1 MELINV
7 LNARS
12 VITSK
17 AQVKGVNF
25 KTSFKFMKFLKA
37 TDEDENLYK
46 EKREELIKTFATK
59 DEDGKIIIENNQYK
73 FTDENLAE
81 INKQISELAATEVEI
96 PETLKFSSEE
106 LEKMEFTIEEVSA
119 IYELIK
125 EEE

>member
-1 MELINV
+1 MKLINV
-7 LNARS
+7 LNARN
-12 VITSK
+12 VIASK

-25 KTSFKFMKFLKA
+25 KTSFKFMKFLKT
-37 TDEDENLYK
+37 TDEDGKFYN
-46 EKREELIKTFATK
+46 EKREELIRTFATK
-59 DEDGKIIIENNQYK
+59 NKDGEIIVENNQYK

-81 INKQISELAATEVEI
+81 INKQLAELAATEVEI
-96 PETLKFSSEE
+96 PETLKFFSEE

>member
-1 MELINV
+1 MKLINV

-37 TDEDENLYK
+37 TDEDEKFYN

-59 DEDGKIIIENNQYK
+59 DEDGKIVIENNQYK

-81 INKQISELAATEVEI
+81 INKQILELAATEVEI

-125 EEE
+125 EEK

>member
-1 MELINV
+1 MKLINV

-37 TDEDENLYK
+37 TDEDEKFYN
-46 EKREELIKTFATK
+46 EKREELITTFATK
-59 DEDGKIIIENNQYK
+59 DEDGKIVIENNQDK
-73 FTDENLAE
+73 FTDE
-81 INKQISELAATEVEI
+81 ELD
-96 PETLKFSSEE
+96 
-106 LEKMEFTIEEVSA
+106 KMEFTIEEVSA

>member
-1 MELINV
+1 MKLINV

-37 TDEDENLYK
+37 TDEDEKFYN

-59 DEDGKIIIENNQYK
+59 DENGKIVVENNQYK

-119 IYELIK
+119 MYEII
-125 EEE
+125 EEEE

>member
-1 MELINV
+1 MKLINV

-37 TDEDENLYK
+37 TDEDENFYN

-59 DEDGKIIIENNQYK
+59 DENGKIVIENNQYK

>member
-1 MELINV
+1 MKLINV

-37 TDEDENLYK
+37 TDEDEKFYN

-59 DEDGKIIIENNQYK
+59 DEDGRIIIENNQYK

-81 INKQISELAATEVEI
+81 MNKQISELAGTEVEV

>member
-1 MELINV
+1 MKLINV

-37 TDEDENLYK
+37 TDEDEKFYN

-59 DEDGKIIIENNQYK
+59 DEDGRIIIENNQYK
-73 FTDENLAE
+73 FTDENLTE

-106 LEKMEFTIEEVSA
+106 LGKMEFTIEEVSA

>member
-1 MELINV
+1 MKLINV

-37 TDEDENLYK
+37 TDEDEKFYN

-59 DEDGKIIIENNQYK
+59 DENGKIVIENNQYK

-81 INKQISELAATEVEI
+81 INKQISELAVTEVEI

>member
-25 KTSFKFMKFLKA
+25 KTSFKFMKLLKA
-37 TDEDENLYK
+37 TDEDEKFYN
-46 EKREELIKTFATK
+46 EKREELIKTFAKK
-59 DEDGKIIIENNQYK
+59 DEDGRIIIENNQYK

>member
-1 MELINV
+1 MKLINV

-37 TDEDENLYK
+37 TDEDENFYN

-59 DEDGKIIIENNQYK
+59 DENGKIVIENNQYK

-119 IYELIK
+119 IYDLIK

>member
-1 MELINV
+1 MKLINV

-37 TDEDENLYK
+37 TDEDENFYN
-46 EKREELIKTFATK
+46 EKREELIKTVATK
-59 DEDGKIIIENNQYK
+59 DEGGRIIIENNQYK

>member
-1 MELINV
+1 MKLINV

-25 KTSFKFMKFLKA
+25 KTSFKLMKFLKA
-37 TDEDENLYK
+37 TDEDEKFYN

-59 DEDGKIIIENNQYK
+59 DEDGKIVIENNQYK

>member
-1 MELINV
+1 
-7 LNARS
+7 
-12 VITSK
+12 
-17 AQVKGVNF
+17 
-25 KTSFKFMKFLKA
+25 MKFLKA
-37 TDEDENLYK
+37 TDEDEKFYN

-59 DEDGKIIIENNQYK
+59 DEDGKIVIENNQYK

-81 INKQISELAATEVEI
+81 INKQISELAAMEVEI

>member
-1 MELINV
+1 MKLINV

-37 TDEDENLYK
+37 TDEDEKFYN

-59 DEDGKIIIENNQYK
+59 DENGKIVIENNQYK

-96 PETLKFSSEE
+96 PETLKFSSVE

>member
-1 MELINV
+1 MKLINV

-37 TDEDENLYK
+37 TDEDENFYN

-59 DEDGKIIIENNQYK
+59 DENGKIVIENNQYK

-81 INKQISELAATEVEI
+81 INKQISELAAMEVEI

>member
-1 MELINV
+1 MKLINV
-7 LNARS
+7 LKARS

-37 TDEDENLYK
+37 TDEDENFYN

-59 DEDGKIIIENNQYK
+59 DENGKIVIENNQYK
-73 FTDENLAE
+73 FTDENHAE

-106 LEKMEFTIEEVSA
+106 LDKMEFTIEEVSA
-119 IYELIK
+119 IYDLIK

>member
-1 MELINV
+1 MKLINV

-37 TDEDENLYK
+37 TDEDENFYN
-46 EKREELIKTFATK
+46 EKRGELIKTFATK
-59 DEDGKIIIENNQYK
+59 DENGKIVIENNQYK

-106 LEKMEFTIEEVSA
+106 LDKMEFTIEEVSA

>member
-1 MELINV
+1 MKLIDV

-37 TDEDENLYK
+37 TDEDEKFYN

-59 DEDGKIIIENNQYK
+59 DENGKIVIENNQYK

>member
-1 MELINV
+1 
-7 LNARS
+7 
-12 VITSK
+12 
-17 AQVKGVNF
+17 
-25 KTSFKFMKFLKA
+25 MKFLKA
-37 TDEDENLYK
+37 TDEDEKFYN

-59 DEDGKIIIENNQYK
+59 DEDGRIIIENNQYK

>member
-1 MELINV
+1 MKLINV
-7 LNARS
+7 LNARR
-12 VITSK
+12 VIASK
-17 AQVKGVNF
+17 SQAKGVNF
-25 KTSFKFMKFLKA
+25 RTSFKFMKFIKS
-37 TDEDENLYK
+37 TDEDEKFYN

-59 DEDGKIIIENNQYK
+59 DEDGRIIIENNQYK

>member
-1 MELINV
+1 MKLINV

-37 TDEDENLYK
+37 TDEDEKFYN

-106 LEKMEFTIEEVSA
+106 LEKMAFRIEEVSA
-119 IYELIK
+119 INVRRK
-125 EEE
+125 EAE

>member
-1 MELINV
+1 MKLINV

-17 AQVKGVNF
+17 ARVKGVNF

-37 TDEDENLYK
+37 TDEDEKFYN

-59 DEDGKIIIENNQYK
+59 DEDGKIVIENNQYK

-81 INKQISELAATEVEI
+81 INKQISELAAMEVEI

>member
-1 MELINV
+1 MKLINI

-17 AQVKGVNF
+17 AQVKGINF

-37 TDEDENLYK
+37 TDEDEKFYN

-73 FTDENLAE
+73 FTNENLAE